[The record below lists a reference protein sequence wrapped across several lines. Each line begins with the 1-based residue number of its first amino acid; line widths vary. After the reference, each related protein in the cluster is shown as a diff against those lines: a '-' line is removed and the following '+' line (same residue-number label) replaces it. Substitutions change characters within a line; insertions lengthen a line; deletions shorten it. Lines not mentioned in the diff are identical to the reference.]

1 MDSHFISSNPYRIMV
16 VPKFKHHI
24 PALILMALSVV
35 LFVFMVRSALVQQMD
50 STLLYSLAAGV
61 TLTALHFANIYRRKK
76 SPTSTFNYVHGD
88 FRTSLS
94 PNLVATRNRI
104 KHLGLTSTIL
114 TSKGDSN
121 RGTEVFR
128 LHLTVEPLKNVNSVL
143 GEGHGELLVWE
154 SSDRGEFLVWESS
167 DRQATFRLA
176 REICKSME
184 IELSA
189 PSRFANVLH
198 SVQAAKPGNH
208 IERPVKPEVNV
219 L

>member
-61 TLTALHFANIYRRKK
+61 TLTALHFANIYKRKK
-76 SPTSTFNYVHGD
+76 YPTSTFNYVHGD

-94 PNLVATRNRI
+94 PNLFATRSRI
-104 KHLGLTSTIL
+104 KHLGLSSTVL

-121 RGTEVFR
+121 LGTEVFR
-128 LHLTVEPLKNVNSVL
+128 LHLTVEPLKNVKSVL
-143 GEGHGELLVWE
+143 GEGY
-154 SSDRGEFLVWESS
+154 GEFLVWESS